1 MKVSLFTDYGALNS
15 PPVFKAFAEGCP
27 EDVVYNDMDADVA
40 VIWSILFT
48 GRMKKNKVVWDHF
61 TKLNKPIIVIE
72 VGSIFR
78 DKTWRVGIGGIN
90 NLANFANKEHL
101 DIDRINKFKIRVRP
115 YKENNQYSEFITI
128 ATQRQDSSQWK
139 DMPSTDKWIKS
150 CVEEIKKYSKKPIV
164 IRPHPRDKVTN
175 YNKLAEELPELY
187 FDLPISTGLSDSVNF
202 KDILKR
208 TWCVVNY
215 SSGPALEAILNGV
228 HIFTGPNSIAHSLSI
243 RDWKDIENPPRI
255 DRTQW
260 LHEFVHTEWWTEE
273 IKEGIPW
280 NRLRPYL

>member
-15 PPVFKAFAEGCP
+15 PPIFKAFAEGCS
-27 EDVVYNDMDADVA
+27 ENVVYNDMDADVA

-48 GRMKKNKVVWDHF
+48 GRMRKNKLVWDHF
-61 TKLNKPIIVIE
+61 TSQNKPIIVIE

-101 DIDRINKFKIRVRP
+101 DIDRVNKFNLRVKP
-115 YKENNQYSEFITI
+115 YVKDGEFITI

-139 DMPSTDKWIKS
+139 GMPSTEVWVKNNVD
-150 CVEEIKKYSKKPIV
+150 EIRKHIDKPIV

-175 YNKLAEELPELY
+175 YKKISEENPGLY
-187 FDLPISTGLSDSVNF
+187 FDLPKSTGISDSVNF
-202 KDILKR
+202 NDILKR
-208 TWCVVNY
+208 SWCVVNY
-215 SSGPALEAILNGV
+215 SSGPALEAVLDGV
-228 HIFTGPNSIAHSLSI
+228 HIFTGVASIAYPLSI
-243 RDWKDIENPPRI
+243 LDWKDIKNPPRVE
-255 DRTQW
+255 RTQW
-260 LHEFVHTEWWTEE
+260 LHELVHTEWWTDE

-280 NRLRPYL
+280 KRLRPYL

>member
-15 PPVFKAFAEGCP
+15 PPIFKAFAEGCS
-27 EDVVYNDMDADVA
+27 EDIVYNEMDADVA

-48 GRMKKNKVVWDHF
+48 GRMRKNKLVWDHF
-61 TKLNKPIIVIE
+61 TSQNKPIVVIE

-78 DKTWRVGIGGIN
+78 DVTWRIGIGGIN
-90 NLANFANKEHL
+90 NEANFANKDKL
-101 DIDRINKFKIRVRP
+101 DLDRINKFNIRIKP
-115 YKENNQYSEFITI
+115 YIKEGEFITI

-139 DMPSTDKWIKS
+139 GMPPTDVWIKDN
-150 CVEEIKKYSKKPIV
+150 VKEIKKYTKKPIV

-187 FDLPISTGLSDSVNF
+187 FDLPKSTGLSDSVNF

-215 SSGPALEAILNGV
+215 SSGPALEAILDGV
-228 HIFTGPNSIAHSLSI
+228 HIYTGSASFASSLSI
-243 RDWKDIENPPRI
+243 RHWKDIENPPRV

-260 LHEFVHTEWWTEE
+260 LHEFVHTEWWVDE
-273 IKEGIPW
+273 IKKGTPW